1 MDFTLQNIMKNQ
13 KKKSTEKNNS
23 VDDLFWVVSK
33 SDSATNS
40 DLNLKYYWNKIEDS
54 YIIWVVNDIF
64 INAIW
69 KRASDVHIEPNDKEL
84 LIRFRIDW
92 TFIKY
97 KTFKL
102 SQKDSILARIKI
114 VKLQNCKSFEL
125 CLTIWWK

>member
-97 KTFKL
+97 KTFK
-102 SQKDSILARIKI
+102 KPRY
-114 VKLQNCKSFEL
+114 CRHFRKS
-125 CLTIWWK
+125 